1 MWIEKMFAANDTP
14 DFPHVCSDQ
23 VADVYAQPVKRKSGS
38 FLYCVNGDDNFG
50 EYHAKTDSNNTYKL
64 FVLFRWT
71 SSAHIVYSERLSSN
85 TVNTLP
91 FRYIVG

>member
-1 MWIEKMFAANDTP
+1 MLAANDTP

-23 VADVYAQPVKRKSGS
+23 VADVYAQPGEKKIGELLILRDMGTIVSASTTLKRI
-38 FLYCVNGDDNFG
+38 LITPTNF
-50 EYHAKTDSNNTYKL
+50 

-91 FRYIVG
+91 FRYIEG